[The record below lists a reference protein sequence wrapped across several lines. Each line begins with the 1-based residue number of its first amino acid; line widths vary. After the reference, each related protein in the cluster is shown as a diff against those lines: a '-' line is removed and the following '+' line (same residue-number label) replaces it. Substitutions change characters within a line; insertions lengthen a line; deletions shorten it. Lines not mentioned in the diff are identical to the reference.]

1 MFAVGLEGPV
11 IPSEELR
18 LEPKRAP
25 LRHVATDGLDS
36 DSRLTTTTSLESPL
50 QGDLIHSSAYG
61 GCDWI
66 LVNQSLVR
74 LHWRQ
79 HWRQHWLWKTHCTT
93 EEMVN
98 QGTMTSMIISG
109 SVQVITIHI
118 IYNYIYITIYIYIL
132 LIRVKG
138 TWVPSYPQHIRFPVF
153 QGITSIHIWIVPDRP
168 DQFLLVRVRHDSKTS
183 IQLGCGSFSM
193 TPSGSN

>member
-118 IYNYIYITIYIYIL
+118 IYNYIYIYYNIYIYTTNQGEGYLGAI
-132 LIRVKG
+132 I
-138 TWVPSYPQHIRFPVF
+138 PSTHQVSSVSRYYQYTYLDCAR
-153 QGITSIHIWIVPDRP
+153 QT
-168 DQFLLVRVRHDSKTS
+168 
-183 IQLGCGSFSM
+183 
-193 TPSGSN
+193 